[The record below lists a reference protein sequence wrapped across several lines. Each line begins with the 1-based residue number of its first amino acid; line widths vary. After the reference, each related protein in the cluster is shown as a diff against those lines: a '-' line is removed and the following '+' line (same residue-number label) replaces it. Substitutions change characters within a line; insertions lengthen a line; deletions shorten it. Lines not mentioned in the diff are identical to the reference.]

1 MVNQLFF
8 NFFQDKNNHKS
19 PGTFFFLQY
28 AYNNHIQLQNLGM
41 KVISIYYDIKL
52 KSILIS
58 IPVSRY

>member
-1 MVNQLFF
+1 MNIKTQA
-8 NFFQDKNNHKS
+8 H
-19 PGTFFFLQY
+19 FFFLQY

-41 KVISIYYDIKL
+41 KVISIYYDLKL